1 MSKMWAMAHARRA
14 MEVDA
19 KVAGA
24 MVHAKE
30 VVHAPAHASVMQVG
44 AAVWPAW
51 AMSAMVHMAP
61 THAPAD
67 KQPGQDAI
75 NNVK

>member
-1 MSKMWAMAHARRA
+1 MSKVWAVAHARRA
-14 MEVDA
+14 VEVDA

-30 VVHAPAHASVMQVG
+30 VVQAPAHASVMRVG
-44 AAVWPAW
+44 PAVWPAW
-51 AMSAMVHMAP
+51 AVSATVHMAP

-67 KQPGQDAI
+67 KQCCQ
-75 NNVK
+75 NRQ